1 MIHRIFTII
10 IIILFS
16 TIYLQAERIVTLAPA
31 LTEIVYE
38 LGKGDSL
45 VGNTNYC
52 NYPSKAKYIKRV
64 GGMLDIN
71 LEILVSLKPDF
82 IIFYSE
88 MYEKIKFMKDKSKLV
103 VVKHTNLKD
112 IYDGIEIIAKALHL
126 ESKGKELI
134 GFMKSELRNLQKEAE
149 RKSTQKSKVLLI
161 IGRSRDNLSNMYIIG
176 AKDFLNELL
185 GYAGGINAYQGNI
198 DYPSVSI
205 ESIVSMNPQ
214 VIIELSAFN
223 EGIEDQ
229 KILDQWKKF
238 PFISAVKNNRIK
250 IVRDSMWVIP
260 GPRVPQIA
268 RQMFSF
274 IY

>member
-1 MIHRIFTII
+1 MIHRIYSLII
-10 IIILFS
+10 IFILS
-16 TIYLQAERIVTLAPA
+16 TVYLQAERIVSLAPA
-31 LTEIVYE
+31 LTEIVYS

-45 VGNTNYC
+45 VANTNYC
-52 NYPSKAKYIKRV
+52 NYPPKAKYIKRV

-71 LEILVSLKPDF
+71 LEILVSVKPDL
-82 IIFYSE
+82 IILYSE
-88 MYEKIKFMKDKSKLV
+88 MYEKIKFMKDKSRLV
-103 VVKHTNLKD
+103 VVKHTDLKD
-112 IYDGIEIIAKALHL
+112 IYDGIEIIAKALHV
-126 ESKGKELI
+126 ESKGRELI
-134 GFMKSELRNLQKEAE
+134 GSMKNELENLRKEAE
-149 RKSTQKSKVLLI
+149 RKNAQKSKVLLI
-161 IGRSRDNLSNMYIIG
+161 IGRNRDNLSNMYIIG

-185 GYAGGINAYQGNI
+185 GYAGGINAYTGNI

-205 ESIVSMNPQ
+205 ESIVSMNPR

-223 EGIEDQ
+223 EGIDDK